1 MSVVSTNFPAT
12 RPRLKFGIFMPPM
25 HPTRE
30 DPTLSIERDMQL
42 IEWLDM
48 LGYDEAWIGEH
59 HSGGWEIIGSPE
71 VFIAAA
77 SQHTKTIKFGTGV
90 NSIPYHNIFT
100 LADRIRQLE
109 YVTRGRI
116 MFGMG
121 PGSLPS
127 DAYMQG
133 VVTADARDILE
144 ESIEPLVRLLR
155 GETVTMKGKTFNLQ
169 EARLQY
175 PPYTAEGPDI
185 ATASQVS
192 PTGARM
198 CGKFGLSMLSLGAT
212 SSGGFN
218 ALAAN
223 WKIAEDTAAEY
234 GQTIKRSGWRLV
246 GPVHIAETREKA
258 RENVRYGLARW
269 VEYMAEVASIPL
281 SPPPGV
287 DPADHLIN
295 IGFAVIG
302 TPDDF
307 VDQIQRLREQ
317 AGDFGAFLNLDHHW
331 ADTAET
337 FRSYELIAKYVIP
350 KVNRLT
356 RPAIESEAWIK
367 QNHERFHG
375 EMSRAVKAKIDQ
387 YAAEKGSETLN
398 PDIVAHFS
406 KTK

>member
-1 MSVVSTNFPAT
+1 MTEQRMRFGAFIAPHVPPDVHPA
-12 RPRLKFGIFMPPM
+12 IA
-25 HPTRE
+25 
-30 DPTLSIERDMQL
+30 
-42 IEWLDM
+42 LDYNLDLVRHM
-48 LGYDEAWIGEH
+48 DKLHYDEAWIGEH

-90 NSIPYHNIFT
+90 NSIPYHNIYT

-133 VVTADARDILE
+133 IVTADARDILE

-169 EARLQY
+169 EARLQF

-223 WKIAEDTAAEY
+223 WKIAEDAAAEH
-234 GQTIKRSGWRLV
+234 GKTIKRSGWRLV

-258 RENVRYGLARW
+258 RENVRYGLQRW
-269 VEYMAEVASIPL
+269 VDYMAEVASIPL
-281 SPPPGV
+281 APPPGV
-287 DPADHLIN
+287 DPVDHLIN
-295 IGFAVIG
+295 MGFAVIG

-307 VDQIQRLREQ
+307 VAQIARIREQ

-331 ADTAET
+331 ADSVET
-337 FRSYELIAKYVIP
+337 FRSYELIAKYAIP
-350 KVNRLT
+350 KINSLT
-356 RPAIESEAWIK
+356 RPGLESEAWIK
-367 QNHERFHG
+367 QNHEKFRG

-387 YAAEKGSETLN
+387 YAAEKGNEALN
-398 PDIVAHFS
+398 PDIVAHFEET
-406 KTK
+406 TK

>member
-1 MSVVSTNFPAT
+1 MTE
-12 RPRLKFGIFMPPM
+12 PRLRFGAFIAPHLPPDV
-25 HPTRE
+25 HPALAM
-30 DPTLSIERDMQL
+30 DHN
-42 IEWLDM
+42 LDLVRHM
-48 LGYDEAWIGEH
+48 DRLHFDEAWIGEH
-59 HSGGWEIIGSPE
+59 HSGGWEMIGSPE

-77 SQHTKTIKFGTGV
+77 SQHTRTIKFGTGV
-90 NSIPYHNIFT
+90 NSIPYHNIYT

-116 MFGMG
+116 MFGVG

-133 VVTADARDILE
+133 IDTADSRDILE

-155 GETVTMKGKTFNLQ
+155 GEIVTMKGRTFNLQ
-169 EARLQY
+169 EARLQF
-175 PPYTAEGPDI
+175 PPYTAEGPEI

-223 WKIAEDTAAEY
+223 WKIAEDTAAEH
-234 GQTIKRSGWRLV
+234 GQSIKRSGWRLV

-269 VEYMAEVASIPL
+269 VDYMAEVAALPL
-281 SPPPGV
+281 APPPGV
-287 DPADHLIN
+287 DPADYLID

-307 VDQIQRLREQ
+307 VDQIRRLREQ
-317 AGDFGAFLNLDHHW
+317 AGDFGAFLNLDNHW

-337 FRSYELIAKYVIP
+337 FRSYELIAKYAIP
-350 KVNRLT
+350 KINSLT
-356 RPAIESEAWIK
+356 RPGLESEAWIRS
-367 QNHERFHG
+367 NHDRFHG
-375 EMSRAVKAKIDQ
+375 QMTRAVKAKIDQ
-387 YAAEKGSETLN
+387 YAAEKGTEALN
-398 PDIVAHFS
+398 PDIIDHFS
-406 KTK
+406 RMD

>member
-1 MSVVSTNFPAT
+1 MTQQRMRFGAFIAPHIPPDVNPALAYDYNIELV
-12 RPRLKFGIFMPPM
+12 RHMDRL
-25 HPTRE
+25 H
-30 DPTLSIERDMQL
+30 
-42 IEWLDM
+42 
-48 LGYDEAWIGEH
+48 YDEAWIGEH

-90 NSIPYHNIFT
+90 NSIPYHNIYA

-133 VVTADARDILE
+133 IVTADVRDILE

-155 GETVTMKGKTFNLQ
+155 GEIVTMKGKTFNLQ
-169 EARLQY
+169 DARLQF

-192 PTGARM
+192 PTGARL

-234 GQTIKRSGWRLV
+234 GQTVNRSGWRLV

-258 RENVRYGLARW
+258 RENVRYGIQRW
-269 VEYMAEVASIPL
+269 VEYMAEVAAIPL
-281 SPPPGV
+281 APPPGV
-287 DPADHLIN
+287 DPVDHLVN
-295 IGFAVIG
+295 MGFAVIG

-307 VDQIQRLREQ
+307 VAQIARIREQ

-331 ADTAET
+331 AESTET
-337 FRSYELIAKYVIP
+337 FRSYELIAKYAIP
-350 KVNRLT
+350 KINNLT
-356 RPAIESEAWIK
+356 RPALESEAWIK
-367 QNHERFHG
+367 RNHDRFHG
-375 EMSRAVKAKIDQ
+375 EMAKAVKAKIDQ
-387 YAAEKGSETLN
+387 YAAEKGSEALN
-398 PDIVAHFS
+398 PDIVAHFAS
-406 KTK
+406 TN